1 MGAIIMGM
9 AFGISVDDVAL
20 VLASHGVSLITEDEL
35 NNLFESLDGDIIEHA
50 ALAGNDMDEQT
61 SYAHAE
67 IASQLRDRGFLS

>member
-1 MGAIIMGM
+1 MGM

-35 NNLFESLDGDIIEHA
+35 NNLFESLDGDRVEKA

-61 SYAHAE
+61 TYAHDE
-67 IASQLRDRGFLS
+67 IALQLKEHGFLS

>member
-9 AFGISVDDVAL
+9 AFGISVDDVAS
-20 VLASHGVSLITEDEL
+20 VMANHGVTQITEDEL
-35 NNLFESLDGDIIEHA
+35 INLFESLDGDIIEHA

-67 IASQLRDRGFLS
+67 IASQLKDRGFLS